1 MRADRLLLI
10 LSLLQVHGRLTS
22 RELSRRLEVSSRT
35 VHRDMEALSSAG
47 IPVYAER
54 GSSGG
59 WTLSEGYRHR
69 IAAMTTEEISSLLL
83 LQSSNVVKDLGWSAQ
98 VQNAFLKL
106 LSALPDSARKGA
118 EYARARLHVDGAG
131 WHFSPEH
138 VPYLPV
144 VQEAAWEQRK
154 LLISYRSRESGED
167 KERIVR
173 PLGLVAK
180 MSVWYMVA
188 ELEDAEEEIRT
199 FRISRLKK
207 ADLRNET
214 FVRSDTFDLAA
225 YWERSTARFK
235 STLPRYPAKVRI
247 AADRWDRFSQEK
259 YVIVH
264 HQFGLD
270 DMKRIEAAVEFHTL
284 ESACEILLKYGRHAE
299 AVAPEQ
305 LREAVSEECR
315 AAASLYGTIRK

>member
-10 LSLLQVHGRLTS
+10 LSLLQVHGRLSS

-35 VHRDMEALSSAG
+35 VHRDMEALCSAG

-54 GSSGG
+54 GASGG

-69 IAAMTTEEISSLLL
+69 IAAVTTEEISSLLL
-83 LQSSNVVKDLGWSAQ
+83 LQSSNVVKDLGWSTQ

-106 LSALPDSARKGA
+106 LSALPVSARKGA

-131 WHFSPEH
+131 WHFSPER
-138 VPYLPV
+138 VPYLSV

-154 LLISYRSRESGED
+154 LLISYRSWESDED
-167 KERIVR
+167 TERVVH

-188 ELEDAEEEIRT
+188 AIEDAEEEIRT

-207 ADLRNET
+207 VDRLNES
-214 FVRSDTFDLAA
+214 FVRSETFDLAA
-225 YWERSTARFK
+225 FWEQSTARFK
-235 STLPRYPAKVRI
+235 SNLPRYPAKVRI
-247 AADRWDRFSQEK
+247 ASNHWRRFSQER
-259 YVIVH
+259 YVVVH
-264 HQFGLD
+264 HQSSLVEGE
-270 DMKRIEAAVEFHTL
+270 RIEAEVEFHTL

-305 LREAVSEECR
+305 LRDAVSEECR
-315 AAASLYGTIRK
+315 AAASLYGSIGK